1 MRDQQMA
8 RAAQKQ
14 IAWRDVHNEITAPKW
29 WHAYCA
35 DKCRLHYPRP
45 NHDHGNLYVMTSRVA
60 PELYDSDG
68 SEVPDLYD
76 MD

>member
-1 MRDQQMA
+1 MHDLQWA
-8 RAAQKQ
+8 RALQKK
-14 IAWRDVHNEITAPKW
+14 IAWRDVHYEITAPKW
-29 WHAYCA
+29 WHAYRA
-35 DKCRLHYPRP
+35 DMCRMHYPHP
-45 NHDHGNLYVMTSRVA
+45 NYGHGMLYVMTSRVA